1 MTTVLLRLE
10 AVLERRGRS
19 RSQLYREVQ
28 LGLCPAPIRPQ
39 GTKIAAWPSSE
50 IEAINQAEIAGA
62 TPDEI
67 RAIVR
72 DLVAQRTAGRQPTAP
87 ATASAA

>member
-1 MTTVLLRLE
+1 MTTLLRLD

-39 GTKIAAWPSSE
+39 GTKIACWPSDE
-50 IEAINQAEIAGA
+50 IDAVNQAEIAGA
-62 TPDEI
+62 SPDEI
-67 RAIVR
+67 RSLVR
-72 DLVAQRTAGRQPTAP
+72 ELVAQRTAGRQQTAP
-87 ATASAA
+87 ATAAA